1 MNTMI
6 NRNSQPNKGK
16 SKLLRGILIGAAA
29 GAVISLFDKAT
40 RESVMECSRK
50 GFVKTKDAIQ
60 NPGQVIEG
68 IRDRSEH
75 IIDTMESIS
84 EDVTYIASKIQ
95 EFKEIPLQ
103 VSSAVMET
111 KEALTSSGGEKN
123 KE

>member
-1 MNTMI
+1 MNTMME
-6 NRNSQPNKGK
+6 RNSQPKKN
-16 SKLLRGILIGAAA
+16 KLLRGILIGAAA
-29 GAVISLFDKAT
+29 GAVISLFDKGT

-50 GFVKTKDAIQ
+50 SFEKTKGAIQ

-68 IRDRSEH
+68 IREKSEH

-84 EDVTYIASKIQ
+84 EDVTYIANKVQ

-111 KEALTSSGGEKN
+111 KDALTSSGGGK
-123 KE
+123 K